1 MKSVSL
7 YNQQGKEVSQMEL
20 PGGIFDLK
28 INPSLVAQAVN
39 TQLANSRQSIAHTKD
54 RSEVSGGG
62 KKPWRQKGTGRSRH
76 GSIRS
81 PLWAGGGVT
90 FGPRSEKNFSKKI
103 NKKMKRQALLMVL
116 SGKFND
122 EEIIFLDD
130 LKLAQPKTNEAAKI
144 IEKLSQGLKK
154 DLSKGTLLVL
164 SQKNENI
171 MRATKNIKRIS
182 LIGAAS
188 LNVIDLLEKKYLL
201 ITKESVDVILKT
213 YLKD

>member
-1 MKSVSL
+1 
-7 YNQQGKEVSQMEL
+7 
-20 PGGIFDLK
+20 
-28 INPSLVAQAVN
+28 
-39 TQLANSRQSIAHTKD
+39 
-54 RSEVSGGG
+54 
-62 KKPWRQKGTGRSRH
+62 
-76 GSIRS
+76 
-81 PLWAGGGVT
+81 
-90 FGPRSEKNFSKKI
+90 
-103 NKKMKRQALLMVL
+103 MKRQALLMVL

-130 LKLAQPKTNEAAKI
+130 LKLGQPKTNEAAKI

-154 DLSKGTLLVL
+154 DLSKGALLVL
-164 SQKNENI
+164 SQKDENI
-171 MRATKNIKRIS
+171 LRATKNIKRIS